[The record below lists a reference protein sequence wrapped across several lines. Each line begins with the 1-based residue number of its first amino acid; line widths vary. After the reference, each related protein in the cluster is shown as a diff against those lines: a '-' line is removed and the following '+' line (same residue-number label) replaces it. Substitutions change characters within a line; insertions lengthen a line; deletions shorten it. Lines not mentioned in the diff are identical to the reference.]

1 MDTTILVIR
10 HQPAVLDEAD
20 VTTAGRI
27 IVPLDGSE
35 LAMTAL
41 EPASQLARRIGAR
54 VELITT
60 RVPDGPPAPVLTTF
74 LDDIADAMDE
84 VETTTV
90 ARPERDP
97 AVAITAMQAESDE
110 PTLIVMS
117 SHGRGRVGRA
127 VLGSVAEAVVA
138 HASAP
143 VMVVGPSFDR
153 ETFVLDASV
162 LVAHDNVHSP
172 HVGDIA
178 HIARVCGGYV
188 GIVEVFRT
196 FEPTPLEGCSPGVE
210 ECATELR
217 QAGLNVRC
225 ESWPGQDPAEIIVQQ
240 AILQRSSFIA
250 LTTKSEEGAPRLAH
264 GSVAAKVV
272 HASPVPVL
280 IMRARPVD
288 DVVRV

>member
-1 MDTTILVIR
+1 MDTTILIIK
-10 HQPAVLDEAD
+10 HQPDVLAPEEVA
-20 VTTAGRI
+20 TAGRI

-35 LAMTAL
+35 LALSAIA
-41 EPASQLARRIGAR
+41 PASLLARRIGSR

-74 LDDIADAMDE
+74 LDDVADAMDE

-110 PTLIVMS
+110 PTMIVMS

-127 VLGSVAEAVVA
+127 VLGSVAESVVA
-138 HASAP
+138 HATAP
-143 VMVVGPSFDR
+143 VIVVGPSFNP
-153 ETFVLDASV
+153 ETFDLTGSV

-172 HVGDIA
+172 DLNDIVR
-178 HIARVCGGYV
+178 IARACGGYV
-188 GIVEVFRT
+188 GLVEVFRT
-196 FEPTPLEGCSPGVE
+196 IEPTPLEGCSPRVE
-210 ECATELR
+210 ECAEELR
-217 QAGLNVRC
+217 QAGLSVQA
-225 ESWPGQDPAEIIVQQ
+225 ESWPGEDPADVIAEQ
-240 AILQRSSFIA
+240 AIFQRSSFIA
-250 LTTKSEEGAPRLAH
+250 LTTRAEEGAPRLTH

-280 IMRARPVD
+280 IMRALPID
-288 DVVRV
+288 DVVQV